1 MVKKIITSFALFLI
15 SLLCFSQDYNADM
28 KVTRDDLK
36 STSYAKDSIANALI
50 IYDYGNAFIDRET
63 FMLTCQIK
71 QKVKILKKEGI
82 DLGVIEVK
90 LYKGKSS
97 SEKIEDI
104 RGTTYNLE
112 NNEIVKTQLKP
123 SAIFEEENEKY
134 TLVKFVLPNLKVG
147 SVFTISYETRS
158 RFITKYQPWYF
169 QSSNPVLYSEYNTSI
184 PGNYKYH
191 VKLVGGFKLDV
202 NESKIEHNCLEV
214 ARGGSAD
221 CVVSKYVMK
230 NIPAYKPEGYTTTD
244 FNYISR
250 IEYELNEILYFD
262 GRVDKIS
269 KTWKDVDKELK
280 TDANFGRQVSK
291 KSLVKKVLPKDISDI
306 SDKLEKA
313 KAIYQFVQNN
323 YKWNEKYDRYD
334 VSVKQTVKE
343 KIGNAFEINLLL
355 ENLLTNEGYT
365 VYPIMISTRANGLPT
380 KIYPVLTDF
389 NYLIL
394 KVTIDGEDYYLDA
407 TESYLFF
414 GELPYR
420 CLNQYGRLMDFEDGS
435 YWEDIKLDEYSTI
448 SHKVSLKAFSDD
460 EFKGLI
466 GSKFSRYHAHNPKN
480 TYQQNSISYKEN
492 KANNYKNIIIE
503 NHDVI
508 DTGTDSEN
516 FEETINF
523 SQEPELIAD
532 KIYYNPFIVKFFEI
546 NPFKLQERT
555 YPIDFGYKDS
565 YTYILNIDLGEKL
578 KVVELPEQENLI
590 LPNNTGSFV
599 FNVDLTDNK
608 LTLIFKLKFD
618 KIIYEPEYYNYLK
631 MFMSKV
637 VKTQNNTV
645 IVFEKT

>member
-1 MVKKIITSFALFLI
+1 MKKKFLSIFAFLLISALSFA
-15 SLLCFSQDYNADM
+15 QNYNVDM
-28 KVTRDDLK
+28 NVSKSDLELNSYKRD
-36 STSYAKDSIANALI
+36 STANALV
-50 IYDYGNAFIDRET
+50 IYDYGNTFIDRET
-63 FMLTCQIK
+63 FWLKSQIK
-71 QKVKILKKEGI
+71 QKVKILRKEGI
-82 DLGVIEVK
+82 DLGVIKIK

-97 SEKIEDI
+97 SEKIENI
-104 RGTTYNLE
+104 IGTTYNLE
-112 NNEIVKTQLKP
+112 NDEIVRTQLQP
-123 SAIFEEENEKY
+123 SAIFKEENEDY
-134 TLVKFVLPNLKVG
+134 TLVKLVLPNLKVG
-147 SVFTISYETRS
+147 SVFTISYEKQS

-191 VKLVGGFKLDV
+191 VKLVGGFQLDV
-202 NESKIEHNCLEV
+202 NESKIEKNCLKV
-214 ARGGSAD
+214 AGGGSAD
-221 CVVSKYVMK
+221 CAVSKYVMK
-230 NIPAYKPEGYTTTD
+230 NIPAYKQEGYTTTD

-291 KSLVKKVLPKDISDI
+291 KSLIKNVLPKDISKI

-334 VSVKQTVKE
+334 VSVKKTVKE

-355 ENLLTNEGYT
+355 ENLLTSEGYT
-365 VYPIMISTRANGLPT
+365 IYPVMISTRANGLPT

-394 KVTIDGEDYYLDA
+394 KATIDGKDYYLDA
-407 TESYLFF
+407 TEPYLFF

-435 YWEDIKLDEYSTI
+435 YWEDIKLEEYSTI
-448 SHKVSLKAFSDD
+448 SHRISLNTFSND
-460 EFKGLI
+460 EFNGLL

-480 TYQQNSISYKEN
+480 AYQQNPISYKEN
-492 KANNYKNIIIE
+492 KANKYKNIIIE
-503 NHDVI
+503 DHDVI
-508 DTGTDSEN
+508 DTGSDSEN

-523 SQEPELIAD
+523 TQEPELIAD
-532 KIYYNPFIVKFFEI
+532 KIYYNPFILKFFEV

-565 YTYILNIDLGEKL
+565 FAYMLNIDLGENL
-578 KVVELPEQENLI
+578 KVVELPESENYI
-590 LPNNTGSFV
+590 LPEKAGSFIFSTEV
-599 FNVDLTDNK
+599 NDNK
-608 LTLIFKLKFD
+608 LTLIFKIKFS
-618 KIIYEPEYYNYLK
+618 KAIYEPEYYNYLK
-631 MFMSKV
+631 IFMSKV
-637 VKTQNNTV
+637 VKIQNNTV
-645 IVFEKT
+645 IVLEKK